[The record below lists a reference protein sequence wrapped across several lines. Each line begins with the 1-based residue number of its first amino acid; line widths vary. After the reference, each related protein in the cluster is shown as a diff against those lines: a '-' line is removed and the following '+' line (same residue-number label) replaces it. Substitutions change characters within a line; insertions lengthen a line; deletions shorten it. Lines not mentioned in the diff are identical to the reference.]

1 MLGNVSTAARDD
13 GTEAGVEDATADSTD
28 ITSRW
33 MAASSDPEH
42 LAELRAKGWH
52 AAAPA
57 DHPFTDDYADLLR
70 YLHVGF

>member
-1 MLGNVSTAARDD
+1 MAPTLVPPRK
-13 GTEAGVEDATADSTD
+13 ATAESTD

-33 MAASSDPEH
+33 MAASRDPDR
-42 LAELRAKGWH
+42 LAALRTKGWH
-52 AAAPA
+52 ASAPA